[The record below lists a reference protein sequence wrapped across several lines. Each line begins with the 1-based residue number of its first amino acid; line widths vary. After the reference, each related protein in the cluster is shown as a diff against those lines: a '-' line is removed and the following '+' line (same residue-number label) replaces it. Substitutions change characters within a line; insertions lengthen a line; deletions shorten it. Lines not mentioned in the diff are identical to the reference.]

1 MPFLTPTATR
11 GCREAF
17 PPTIAC
23 LVGLG
28 LWLYQPSVHVRQMHA
43 RVAIVTSHPSP
54 FILSACFATL
64 GLGTSYR
71 VVNSRSAMFC
81 VNRSTSGRVWLF
93 TTHGR
98 SCNKERLE
106 AAMAA
111 LRFLATWVCEDQ
123 TE

>member
-1 MPFLTPTATR
+1 MPFLTPTAPR
-11 GCREAF
+11 GCRKAF

-28 LWLYQPSVHVRQMHA
+28 LGLYQPAVHVCQIHA
-43 RVAIVTSHPSP
+43 RVVIVTSHPSP
-54 FILSACFATL
+54 FILSACFTTL
-64 GLGTSYR
+64 GFGTSYR
-71 VVNSRSAMFC
+71 VVSSRSAMFC
-81 VNRSTSGRVWLF
+81 TNRSTSGRMWLF

-98 SCNKERLE
+98 SCSKERLK

-111 LRFLATWVCEDQ
+111 LRFLVTWVCEDQ